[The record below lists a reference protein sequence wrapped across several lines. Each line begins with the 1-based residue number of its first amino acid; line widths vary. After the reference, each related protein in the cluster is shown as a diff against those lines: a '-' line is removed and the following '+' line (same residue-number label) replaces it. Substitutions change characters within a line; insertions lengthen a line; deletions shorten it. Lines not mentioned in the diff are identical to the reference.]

1 MKNATPGA
9 WGREE
14 EEEVVHRANKTSY
27 MTMTSRTQSK
37 MTT

>member
-14 EEEVVHRANKTSY
+14 EEEVHRANKTSY
-27 MTMTSRTQSK
+27 MTMTSRPQSK